1 MLGNLFIRNF
11 FTRERI
17 IQLFIFC
24 RISGLLL
31 SLFFLGG
38 IIYYFRQLKIFSH
51 WREKWRRK
59 WGLSSLSDL
68 FSKSNRKWK
77 KIDRLLE
84 EPYPASWK
92 LAVLQ
97 GEGIVEEA
105 LKQIGLPGDDFSQQ
119 LQELQKQGYRHLDIL
134 SELHQRREKILKDK
148 NFSLSL
154 AQAKEAV
161 AIYKTFWKEI
171 IDSLG

>member
-1 MLGNLFIRNF
+1 MRDK
-11 FTRERI
+11 I
-17 IQLFIFC
+17 INLFIFC

-38 IIYYFRQLKIFSH
+38 IIYYFRKLKIFSH
-51 WREKWRRK
+51 WRERWRRK

-68 FSKSNRKWK
+68 FSRSNKQWK
-77 KIDRLLE
+77 KTESLLE
-84 EPYPASWK
+84 EPYQASWK

-97 GEGIVEEA
+97 AEGIVERT
-105 LKQIGLPGDDFSQQ
+105 LKQIGFQGNNFSQQ
-119 LQELQKQGYRHLDIL
+119 IQELQKQGYRHLDIL
-134 SELHQRREKILKDK
+134 SELHQKKEKILKDK

-154 AQAKEAV
+154 AQAKETVAV
-161 AIYKTFWKEI
+161 YKAFWKEV